1 MQISSGRIRRFNTF
15 ITSGDALSALRN
27 RNERILSIVEWMNTI
42 KDAPNGQTIKDFKKY
57 WKLLLF
63 PEIVCNKQ
71 RTVDWF
77 QENDRFAL
85 VEDIYWNTGYTER
98 VFPEELIPIRN
109 SGMLL
114 RDWEEALSWI
124 YMEYELENII
134 EILSNQIIL
143 QRKR

>member
-1 MQISSGRIRRFNTF
+1 
-15 ITSGDALSALRN
+15 
-27 RNERILSIVEWMNTI
+27 
-42 KDAPNGQTIKDFKKY
+42 
-57 WKLLLF
+57 LF